1 MAEQW
6 KECRCPVRW
15 DWPWNAFKRS
25 SLLMGGSFERYSR
38 QQGILV
44 HVRMTVRKAILNEP
58 KPFGYFW
65 APKVMKR
72 IGILKLLRR
81 FGYFWVPK
89 VMKRIGIRELLR
101 RFGYFWA
108 SKVTERIG
116 IRELLRRFGYFW
128 ASKVT
133 ENQYFFP

>member
-1 MAEQW
+1 MAEKW

-15 DWPWNAFKRS
+15 DWPWNAFKKFSIKREN
-25 SLLMGGSFERYSR
+25 FEGRYSR

-65 APKVMKR
+65 ASKVTK
-72 IGILKLLRR
+72 K
-81 FGYFWVPK
+81 
-89 VMKRIGIRELLR
+89 IGIRELLR

-108 SKVTERIG
+108 SKVTKIIG
-116 IRELLRRFGYFW
+116 IRELLRRFGYFGLQ
-128 ASKVT
+128 K
-133 ENQYFFP
+133 